1 MIHTKIAN
9 DLLKNSRITKQLS
22 IMRTIIK
29 SLLGITIFGTISC
42 GSSPKESKFEVV
54 EDIYKPVHTADQISD
69 DLEFAYT
76 HMEPVLIDNFFFEWQ
91 KNVKPNTIEFINQN
105 ETIAAIYS
113 VFDTFYKPNDLLKI
127 GSWACVDDINL
138 NCEYIVIQNQIVYS
152 VVNSN
157 NINEVDLNFSK
168 KNLISN
174 FRPQITS
181 ESKNVLYLTD
191 EYEESI
197 NGFVGKKSTEP
208 EEVVTMQDSVNKSN
222 KEKIELLKQYIPILN
237 DYWGRT
243 WQLETYPYVNRIIF
257 NKSIT
262 KARVEFYVGF
272 QNGQALLE
280 KKGNKWV
287 IKESKINPE

>member
-1 MIHTKIAN
+1 
-9 DLLKNSRITKQLS
+9 
-22 IMRTIIK
+22 MRTIIK
-29 SLLGITIFGTISC
+29 SLLSITIFGTVSC
-42 GSSPKESKFEVV
+42 GSPPKESKFKIV
-54 EDIYKPVHTADQISD
+54 EDNYKPVHTAQQITE
-69 DLEFAYT
+69 DLEFAYKQR
-76 HMEPVLIDNFFFEWQ
+76 EPVLIENFFSEWQ
-91 KNVKPNTIEFINQN
+91 KNVKPNSIEFINQN

-113 VFDTFYKPNDLLKI
+113 VFDTFYKPNDLMKI
-127 GSWACVDDINL
+127 GNWACVDDINL

-152 VVNSN
+152 IVNSS
-157 NINEVDLNFSK
+157 NINEVDLNISK

-197 NGFVGKKSTEP
+197 NDFLGKESSEP
-208 EEVVTMQDSVNKSN
+208 LEVEAMQPSQNQGN
-222 KEKIELLKQYIPILN
+222 ERKIKLLKQHIPILH

-262 KARVEFYVGF
+262 KARVEFYAGF

-280 KKGNKWV
+280 KKRKQMGN
-287 IKESKINPE
+287 

>member
-1 MIHTKIAN
+1 MK
-9 DLLKNSRITKQLS
+9 
-22 IMRTIIK
+22 TIIK
-29 SLLGITIFGTISC
+29 SLLGISLFGTISC
-42 GSSPKESKFEVV
+42 GSSPKESKFKVV
-54 EDIYKPVHTADQISD
+54 EDSYQPVHTAQQLTE
-69 DLEFAYT
+69 DLEFAYK
-76 HMEPVLIDNFFFEWQ
+76 HMEPVLIDNFFSEWQ
-91 KNVKPNTIEFINQN
+91 KNVKPNSVEFINQN
-105 ETIAAIYS
+105 ETIAAIYN

-152 VVNSN
+152 IVNSN

-197 NGFVGKKSTEP
+197 NDFLGKESMDPAQGDTL
-208 EEVVTMQDSVNKSN
+208 QSSQNQSN
-222 KEKIELLKQYIPILN
+222 KRKIELLKQYIPILH
-237 DYWGRT
+237 DYWGRI

-272 QNGQALLE
+272 QSGQALLE
-280 KKGNKWV
+280 KKGNKW
-287 IKESKINPE
+287 IIRESKISQE

>member
-1 MIHTKIAN
+1 
-9 DLLKNSRITKQLS
+9 
-22 IMRTIIK
+22 MRTIIK
-29 SLLGITIFGTISC
+29 SLLSITIFGTISC
-42 GSSPKESKFEVV
+42 GTPPKESKFKVV
-54 EDIYKPVHTADQISD
+54 EDIYKPVHTADQILE
-69 DLEFAYT
+69 DLEFAYK
-76 HMEPVLIDNFFFEWQ
+76 HMEPVLVENFFSEWQ
-91 KNVKPNTIEFINQN
+91 KNIKPNSVEFINQN

-113 VFDTFYKPNDLLKI
+113 VFDTFYKPHELLKI
-127 GSWACVDDINL
+127 GDWACINDINL
-138 NCEYIVIQNQIVYS
+138 DCRYIVIQNQIVYS
-152 VVNSN
+152 TVNSN
-157 NINEVDLNFSK
+157 NVNEIDWNNSR

-197 NGFVGKKSTEP
+197 NDFLGKESIESDQVETVQPSQNQGNER
-208 EEVVTMQDSVNKSN
+208 
-222 KEKIELLKQYIPILN
+222 KIGLLKQYIPILH

-262 KARVEFYVGF
+262 KAKVEFYVGF
-272 QNGQALLE
+272 QNGQVLLE

-287 IKESKINPE
+287 IKESKINQE